1 MANQQFGAG
10 RIFFFLWLIRRIKDR
25 RRQREEQQ
33 ANTQREDT

>member
-25 RRQREEQQ
+25 RRQRQEQQ
-33 ANTQREDT
+33 VNTQREDT